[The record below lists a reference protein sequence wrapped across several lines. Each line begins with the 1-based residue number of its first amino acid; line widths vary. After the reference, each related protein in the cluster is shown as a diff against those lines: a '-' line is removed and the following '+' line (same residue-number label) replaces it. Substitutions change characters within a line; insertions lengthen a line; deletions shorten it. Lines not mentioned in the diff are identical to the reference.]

1 MINDKQINKK
11 IIDEKIVTEEIVTE
25 EQLLVLAS
33 FAYFTP
39 NFWSESFK
47 EMFYLKDGVY
57 YGGRTTFGNTC
68 EKVFN
73 QGNGTDIFK
82 VYEKCR
88 KSVKKRVLY
97 KNLSKVKDFEIIA
110 YKKAKDG
117 YEGYALL
124 SDKDEL
130 IFVAKG
136 TKITNFKDVITD
148 IKIIFSKNIGKLSQ
162 FKTHLT
168 FVNDIIKFLDY
179 KGKVYFAGH
188 SLGGGL
194 AQYSIYE
201 NMDTLSSAEC
211 ITFNAVGVYQDLLD
225 ACVSCKN
232 IDNTKFKIVD
242 YSFNYDIIGSFGMD
256 VGESRYLDSLVTFNL
271 LEYHSIY
278 NFYDFIG
285 KNGSFEDFGKPMV
298 SDLKPLRWY
307 LNHKLKNA
315 YENRQVEKT
324 SVEVTEEND
333 IMLSVNDRVVR
344 YKNK

>member
-1 MINDKQINKK
+1 MI
-11 IIDEKIVTEEIVTE
+11 TE
-25 EQLLVLAS
+25 EQLLILS
-33 FAYFTP
+33 SLAYFTP
-39 NFWSESFK
+39 NFWSEQFK
-47 EMFYLKDGVY
+47 AMFYLDNNIYFGD
-57 YGGRTTFGNTC
+57 RTTVENTC
-68 EKVFN
+68 QKVFLN
-73 QGNGTDIFK
+73 GEGTDVLR
-82 VYEKCR
+82 VYEKCK
-88 KSVKKRVLY
+88 KSVKKRALY
-97 KNLSKVKDFEIIA
+97 KNLNMVKNFKIVA

-124 SDKDEL
+124 SDNNEL
-130 IFVAKG
+130 VFVAKG
-136 TKITNFKDVITD
+136 TKITNFKDIITD
-148 IKIIFSKNIGKLSQ
+148 IKIIFTKNIGKLSQ
-162 FKTHLT
+162 FKTHLC
-168 FVNDIIKFLDY
+168 FVDEIIKFLNY

-201 NMDTLSSAEC
+201 NMDILGSAEC

-225 ACVSCKN
+225 ACLSCRN

-285 KNGSFEDFGKPMV
+285 KNGNFEDFGKPLV

-315 YENRQVEKT
+315 YENRSVEKT
-324 SVEVTEEND
+324 TLEVTDESELT
-333 IMLSVNDRVVR
+333 LSVNDRVVKFR
-344 YKNK
+344 NINK